1 MRHRRYR
8 VFLAFAVIV
17 VIALYKFGGDS
28 ASWRDAASSAAGL
41 KSDAGDAPE
50 VDTKPRPAVAHETMS
65 LKLDIPV
72 ASSPQAL
79 QTPPPVKEPSSSP
92 SPSSAATEQQKPT
105 IPTPIQPHPPHG
117 NPVLG
122 DNALDSSTSVEA
134 IHWTKLPEHFPVA
147 SESLIHLP
155 SGKPKPIPQ
164 IQAKF
169 KPEDAATKVD
179 RLAKLDRI
187 RTVAKKSWHG
197 YKQYAWLHD
206 ELRPQSGTFKDPFA
220 HWGATLV
227 DALDTLWIMGLKDE
241 FAEAVKAVDD
251 IDFTTTMRADI
262 PLFETTIRYLGGL
275 LSAYDLSEMK
285 HKNLLDKA
293 VELAEILISAFDTP
307 NRMPETYYYWR
318 PDFASQRH
326 RASQRVVLAE
336 IGSLSL
342 EFTRLAQLTGE
353 HKYYDAI
360 ARITDELEGFQ
371 KNTKLP
377 GMWPT
382 YLDASGC
389 GHIYIDLPPQEPFQ
403 VPEADLTE
411 QSSPVSE
418 GPTPPS
424 TETLSPGGKN
434 YVPLNLPDPVILAP
448 GDNEI
453 GSGTK
458 KDGIMLGQAGKAKV
472 PTMNAADPAVLTPSK
487 NIDLETNQD
496 GIVLGKAGKA
506 KVPTMDAADPAVLT
520 PNNNIGME
528 PNQDGIVPGKAGK
541 AKIPTWNGDPVVPTQ
556 GDDKTSSG
564 VNEDS
569 IIRGKAG
576 KAKVPILNLDDE
588 ISSEKTQDT
597 VVPGT
602 AGKARIPIRNGNSV
616 EKRQLNLDESEPPKE
631 ALIADV
637 ATTSPLAAAAMPA
650 APECVPQ
657 GFVSSSAYGRDEF
670 TLGAMSDSTYEYLPK
685 QYLLL
690 GGQVE
695 KYRSMYEQSM
705 DVVKKHLLF
714 RPMLPN
720 GEDILFSG
728 KLYAP
733 SNLDDTTA
741 GDLIAENSHL
751 TCFAGGMFGMGAKL
765 FDRPDDLEVAKKLTE
780 GCVWSYSMT
789 PTGIM
794 PESFEVAPC
803 MDAKDCAWNETAYW
817 EVIDPRY
824 ESRMQSYQDQRK
836 IYEERM
842 VSASSWYEAQ
852 LAAITPRPTPAVAAP
867 VIEAQE
873 TSTLIYADTLDR
885 RQLPD
890 LVDDAEIAHMPSPAP
905 STGLQQDR
913 GSVMGGEPEE
923 GEGPPTKV
931 QPALNIQEMVPQPSA
946 TLPQFPYVY
955 SPAPILDHKDY
966 VQNRITEGRLP
977 NGVTRIGQRNYILR

>member
-1 MRHRRYR
+1 
-8 VFLAFAVIV
+8 
-17 VIALYKFGGDS
+17 
-28 ASWRDAASSAAGL
+28 
-41 KSDAGDAPE
+41 
-50 VDTKPRPAVAHETMS
+50 
-65 LKLDIPV
+65 
-72 ASSPQAL
+72 
-79 QTPPPVKEPSSSP
+79 VKVPSSSP
-92 SPSSAATEQQKPT
+92 SPSQKPT
-105 IPTPIQPHPPHG
+105 IPTPIPLHPPHG
-117 NPVLG
+117 NPVIG
-122 DNALDSSTSVEA
+122 DNALDSSTSIEA

-147 SESLIHLP
+147 SESLIYLP

-169 KPEDAATKVD
+169 KPEDAAAKVD

-187 RTVAKKSWHG
+187 RTVAKKSWDG
-197 YKQYAWLHD
+197 YKQHAWLHD

-227 DALDTLWIMGLKDE
+227 DALDTLWIMGLKDD
-241 FAEAVKAVDD
+241 FAEAVTAIDN

-285 HKNLLDKA
+285 YKSLLDKA

-360 ARITDELEGFQ
+360 ARITDELEAFQ

-403 VPEADLTE
+403 APEADLEE
-411 QSSPVSE
+411 QPSSISDSPAP
-418 GPTPPS
+418 PTQ
-424 TETLSPGGKN
+424 TLSQEGKKF
-434 YVPLNLPDPVILAP
+434 VPLNLPDPVILAP

-458 KDGIMLGQAGKAKV
+458 KDGIVLGQAGKAKV

-506 KVPTMDAADPAVLT
+506 KIPTMDAADPTVLT
-520 PNNNIGME
+520 PSKNIDLE
-528 PNQDGIVPGKAGK
+528 ANQDGIVLGKAGKARVPTLNLDDEVKSETNRDTIVPGTAGK
-541 AKIPTWNGDPVVPTQ
+541 AKIPTWNGD
-556 GDDKTSSG
+556 S
-564 VNEDS
+564 
-569 IIRGKAG
+569 
-576 KAKVPILNLDDE
+576 L
-588 ISSEKTQDT
+588 
-597 VVPGT
+597 
-602 AGKARIPIRNGNSV
+602 

-631 ALIADV
+631 ALIADA
-637 ATTSPLAAAAMPA
+637 ATLIPLAAAVMPA

-670 TLGAMSDSTYEYLPK
+670 TLGGMSDSTYEYLPK

-705 DVVKKHLLF
+705 DVVKEHLLF

-728 KLYAP
+728 KLLAP
-733 SNLDDTTA
+733 SNLDDTKA
-741 GDLIAENSHL
+741 GDLTAENAHL

-824 ESRMQSYQDQRK
+824 ESRLEGYKDQRK
-836 IYEERM
+836 LYEERM

-852 LAAITPRPTPAVAAP
+852 LAAMTPRPTPAVAAP
-867 VIEAQE
+867 IIEAQE

-885 RQLPD
+885 RQFPD

-905 STGLQQDR
+905 SMGLQQDR
-913 GSVMGGEPEE
+913 GSVMGGEAEE

-931 QPALNIQEMVPQPSA
+931 QPALDIQEMDPQPSA

-955 SPAPILDHKDY
+955 SPAPVLNHEDY
-966 VQNRITEGRLP
+966 VQNRITEDRLP
-977 NGVTRIGQRNYILR
+977 KGVTRIGQKNYILR